1 MSDTT
6 RSPSSAFFRPVSS
19 QSKFG
24 VATAVLLLAIL
35 ILLTPVLAI
44 VLSWFGGIDTELWQH
59 IASASLAEITINSLG
74 LVFGV
79 CTVTTILGV
88 TLAFVT
94 TQYEFPLRRTMA
106 LLLMLPMSFPNY
118 VLAFI
123 YAYHLD
129 FSSPAYMALNEYSP
143 ALSDALLLPN
153 YLRVVIA
160 ISLGMYPYMYLVVRQ
175 ALLTQGVELI
185 DAAKTLGVP
194 PRQVLRKL
202 TIPMIMPWILAGMAL
217 IAMETL
223 ADFGA
228 VSTFAFNTYTTAI
241 YKAWYGFFS
250 PITAAQLSTL
260 LMVLVFTMVSLQALA
275 ERQKKFHTPSKGSMR
290 QRRIKLSRG
299 KSWLLTATCALPVI
313 FGLLFPALQ
322 LVAWSL
328 EDITTANLTK
338 LWPAF
343 KATLLIGLITAAV
356 ATAVGLLFSF
366 AFRRKAFSWLQPLA
380 RASLMGYAIPGSVLA
395 LGVYLPV
402 VSLEKQLSPYV
413 VRFGLEGGWLTG
425 TLAIVVFGLVAR
437 FLTLTHSTI
446 TQAQK
451 RIPDELGEAAAIMG
465 VTGTNQLRKV
475 YLPLLRKGLLT
486 GCLLVFV
493 DTVKELPLTLMT
505 RPFGWDTLAIKI
517 YQYTAEGDWDHAAL
531 PALALFLA
539 GLLPVILLMREMEKS
554 DD

>member
-1 MSDTT
+1 MFTS
-6 RSPSSAFFRPVSS
+6 RKPSLATL
-19 QSKFG
+19 
-24 VATAVLLLAIL
+24 VALVLLLAIL

-44 VLSWFGGIDTELWQH
+44 VLSWFGGIDTELWGH
-59 IASASLAEITINSLG
+59 IASASLAEITINSVG
-74 LVFGV
+74 LVLGV
-79 CTVTTILGV
+79 CAATTVLGV
-88 TLAFVT
+88 SLAFVT
-94 TQYEFPLRRTMA
+94 TQYEFPLRRTLA

-129 FSSPAYMALNEYSP
+129 FSSPAYVMLSGFSP
-143 ALSDALLLPN
+143 ALADAVLLPN

-175 ALLTQGVELI
+175 ALLTQGVELS

-194 PRQVLRKL
+194 PRQVLWKL

-250 PITAAQLSTL
+250 PITAAQLSSF
-260 LMVLVFTMVSLQALA
+260 LMVLIFIVLSVQALA
-275 ERQKKFHTPSKGSMR
+275 EKQKKFHTPSKGSMR
-290 QRRIKLSRG
+290 QRRLTLSRR
-299 KSWLLTATCALPVI
+299 KSWLLTALCSLPVI
-313 FGLLFPALQ
+313 FGLILPTAQ
-322 LVAWSL
+322 LSYWSVADL
-328 EDITTANLTK
+328 TAANLAK
-338 LWPAF
+338 LWPALQ
-343 KATLLIGLITAAV
+343 ATLIIGLITAAV
-356 ATAVGLLFSF
+356 ATAVGLMFSF
-366 AFRRKAFSWLQPLA
+366 AFRVRALRWLRPLA

-402 VSLEKQLSPYV
+402 VWLQERLSPV
-413 VRFGLEGGWLTG
+413 AQGFGLEGGWLTG
-425 TLAIVVFGLVAR
+425 TLAIVVFGLVVR
-437 FLTLTHSTI
+437 FLTLTYSTI

-451 RIPDELGEAAAIMG
+451 RIPDELGEAAATMG
-465 VTGTNQLRKV
+465 VTGLSQVRQV
-475 YLPLLRKGLLT
+475 YLPLLKKGLLT

-517 YQYTAEGDWDHAAL
+517 YQYTAEGDWDRAAL
-531 PALALFLA
+531 PALALFCA
-539 GLLPVILLMREMEKS
+539 GLIPVAILMRQMEKA